1 MLLLLAILPLLQISV
16 DAQVQECHLENS
28 LRKLYEKFMHNANP
42 GLIWN
47 DFMSNQALDEVLVPG
62 SVMKPGA
69 PYLAING
76 TRTFEKDDK
85 MSLEEKVSKTLG
97 RFLKHYSQVSN

>member
-1 MLLLLAILPLLQISV
+1 
-16 DAQVQECHLENS
+16 
-28 LRKLYEKFMHNANP
+28 
-42 GLIWN
+42 
-47 DFMSNQALDEVLVPG
+47 MSNQALDEVLVPG

-85 MSLEEKVSKTLG
+85 RSIEEKVSKTLG
-97 RFLKHYSQVSN
+97 RFLKHYGQIRRLSEGVNFGCNGVMSTEIDGRRPDHSVLLPEILNCDYFTQQIAFL